1 MTMSKKTILVLLF
14 IWTTIGAKAN
24 DVTDCIMA
32 IEEWERVEEKRF
44 NDDYINRYKYI
55 AISEMERTGIPASIK
70 LGQALL
76 ESGAGKSTLARE
88 ANNHFG
94 IKCGSKWKGKKHYR
108 KDDDYVNGKLIKSC
122 FRVYRNAEDSY
133 YAHSAFLMDNKR
145 YKDLF
150 KISSSNYKRWARG
163 LKKAGYAT
171 SKTYDDKL
179 IKLIEAYDLYRFD
192 QMASSD
198 MTARPNM
205 RRKKSELFY
214 INDAKALFAKS
225 GDTPRKIAERTG
237 RSLKRILKY
246 NEELQFPSQ
255 IVKEEEKVFVQRKRR
270 NFRGKKRTHDVE
282 EGETMYDIAQE
293 YGLRL
298 DKLYK
303 KNKMKAGTQPAVGE
317 PIQIRGKAKK
327 QPKLRNSTPIVK
339 PPPVIVPPPIIVTEE
354 PTRTESWEEEPI
366 FETSVFEESEESPFI
381 EFEEEEEE
389 EFEEPIFEESPIYNP
404 QTTGTSGNTTTYPET
419 TTVPI
424 YEPEKETTTE
434 SEVIIPPYI
443 SVPVERTQQ
452 YHTVQKGETL
462 WRISQ
467 NYDTTVDAI
476 KRMNNLQSN
485 IISVGMQLRVK

>member
-1 MTMSKKTILVLLF
+1 MSKKTILILLF
-14 IWTTIGAKAN
+14 LWTTLGAKA
-24 DVTDCIMA
+24 
-32 IEEWERVEEKRF
+32 

-70 LGQALL
+70 LAQALL

-108 KDDDYVNGKLIKSC
+108 KDDDYLNGKLIKSC
-122 FRVYRNAEDSY
+122 FRVYRNAEDSF

-192 QMASSD
+192 QMGSSD
-198 MTARPNM
+198 KMARPNM
-205 RRKKSELFY
+205 RRRKSELFY
-214 INDAKALFAKS
+214 INDAKALFAKV
-225 GDTPRKIAERTG
+225 GDTPRKIAERTKT
-237 RSLKRILKY
+237 SLERILKY
-246 NEELQFPSQ
+246 NEELKFPSQ
-255 IVKEEEKVFVQRKRR
+255 IIKEEEKVFIQKKRR

-282 EGETMYDIAQE
+282 VGETMYDIAQE

-303 KNKMKAGTQPAVGE
+303 KNKMKSGTQPAVGE

-327 QPKLRNSTPIVK
+327 QPKLRNSTPVIPPRPVVV
-339 PPPVIVPPPIIVTEE
+339 PPPVIITEE
-354 PTRTESWEEEPI
+354 PTKTDSWEEEPI
-366 FETSVFEESEESPFI
+366 FEETEESPFI

-389 EFEEPIFEESPIYNP
+389 IEEPIFEESPVYSP
-404 QTTGTSGNTTTYPET
+404 QTTGTSGNAPTYPET
-419 TTVPI
+419 TTIPV
-424 YEPEKETTTE
+424 YEPQEETTTE
-434 SEVIIPPYI
+434 SEIVIPPYI
-443 SVPVERTQQ
+443 STPVERSLQ

-467 NYDTTVDAI
+467 NYGTTVDAI
-476 KRMNNLQSN
+476 KSMNNLQSN
-485 IISVGMQLRVK
+485 LISVGMQLRVK